1 MYGSSINSNSDTLPK
16 VPHRLI
22 CVDMQMGAMLDD
34 RKISARA
41 LFDYNSQRQTL
52 MGVSVRVGQT
62 MCYTLPFHV
71 FVSSNVFQKSIKQRI
86 MPN

>member
-1 MYGSSINSNSDTLPK
+1 
-16 VPHRLI
+16 
-22 CVDMQMGAMLDD
+22 MQMGAMLDD

-41 LFDYNSQRQTL
+41 LFDYNSQRQTV

-71 FVSSNVFQKSIKQRI
+71 FVSPNVFKKINEAKDNVHLAGRYRKKRVVL
-86 MPN
+86 P

>member
-1 MYGSSINSNSDTLPK
+1 MYSSFINSNSDTLPK
-16 VPHRLI
+16 LPHLLI
-22 CVDMQMGAMLDD
+22 CIDMQMGAMLDD

-41 LFDYNSQRQTL
+41 LFDYNSQRQTM

-71 FVSSNVFQKSIKQRI
+71 FVSPNVFKKSMKLRI
-86 MPN
+86 MYI

>member
-1 MYGSSINSNSDTLPK
+1 
-16 VPHRLI
+16 
-22 CVDMQMGAMLDD
+22 MQMGAMLDD

-52 MGVSVRVGQT
+52 MGVSVRVGNT

-71 FVSSNVFQKSIKQRI
+71 FVSLNFFKKINEAKDNVQLAGRYHKKGVVL
-86 MPN
+86 P